1 MLYGGDEIGALV
13 FDPGH
18 HSLRVGYAQEDT
30 PKAEI
35 PAIVGVAPDGGPKLE
50 PEVKVEGSGGSS
62 SSINASQPPTS
73 AAAWKYYI
81 DTTFLHTPR
90 QNMELHPYMKD
101 GMIENWDFFEKVID
115 YSYAKII
122 QSESEYHPVLFSE
135 SPWNQ
140 RPKREKLM
148 EIMFEKYKVPAFFLV
163 KNAALAAF
171 ANGRSTAL
179 VIDSGATHT
188 SAVPVLDGYVISNA
202 VVKSPLGGDYLVL
215 RARELLEAQG
225 IDLTPASM
233 IASKEVV
240 RDKDKAKYV
249 KKPISF
255 APTNSWMAY
264 MSKRT
269 IQDFQQTVLQVSE
282 TPYEERVAS
291 AVPAVHY
298 EFPTG
303 YHQDFSSERF
313 RLAEGLFD
321 HAMLGAGYIAS
332 TSAGMCDVDVRPALY
347 SSVVL
352 TGGNSLVQGFSDRLS
367 RDLSL
372 RTPGSMRLKMI
383 AANGTVERRFGAWVG
398 GSILASIGTFQ
409 QMWVSMQEYQESGK
423 VQIDRKC
430 P

>member
-1 MLYGGDEIGALV
+1 MSGGMLYGGDEIGALV

-35 PAIVGVAPDGGPKLE
+35 PAVVGVAPDDSIKLE
-50 PEVKVEGSGGSS
+50 AEVKPDDTNISS
-62 SSINASQPPTS
+62 TPSQH
-73 AAAWKYYI
+73 KYYI

-90 QNMELHPYMKD
+90 LNMELHSYMKD
-101 GMIENWDFFEKVID
+101 GMIENWDMFEKILD
-115 YSYAKII
+115 YSYEKII
-122 QSESEYHPVLFSE
+122 QSESQYHPVLFSE

-140 RPKREKLM
+140 RQKRERLT
-148 EIMFEKYKVPAFFLV
+148 ELMFEKYKVPAFFLV

-171 ANGRSTAL
+171 ANGRATAL

-202 VVKSPLGGDYLVL
+202 VVKSPLGGDYLIL
-215 RARELLEAQG
+215 RAREMLESLG
-225 IDLTPASM
+225 IDLTPAAL
-233 IASKEVV
+233 IAGKDVV
-240 RDKDKAKYV
+240 RDKDKPRFT
-249 KKPISF
+249 KKKLNFQPS
-255 APTNSWMAY
+255 NSWMTY
-264 MSKRT
+264 MVKKT
-269 IQDFQQTVLQVSE
+269 VQDFQQTVLQVAES
-282 TPYEERVAS
+282 PYDERV
-291 AVPAVHY
+291 VGNIPAVHY
-298 EFPTG
+298 EFPSG

-313 RLAEGLFD
+313 KLAEGLFD
-321 HAMLGAGYIAS
+321 HAMLGAGYIAA
-332 TSAGMCDVDVRPALY
+332 TSAGMCDVDIRPALY

-367 RDLSL
+367 RDLSS

-409 QMWVSMQEYQESGK
+409 QMWMSMQEYQESGK
-423 VQIDRKC
+423 AQIDRKC

>member
-18 HSLRVGYAQEDT
+18 HSLRIGYAQEDT

-35 PAIVGVAPDGGPKLE
+35 PAVVGVAPDHSPKIE
-50 PEVKVEGSGGSS
+50 QEAKQDPSNISTT
-62 SSINASQPPTS
+62 PP
-73 AAAWKYYI
+73 AWKYYI

-90 QNMELHPYMKD
+90 PNMDLHSYMKD
-101 GMIENWDFFEKVID
+101 GMIENWELFEKVID
-115 YSYAKII
+115 YAYSKII
-122 QSESEYHPVLFSE
+122 QSDSEYHPVLFSE

-202 VVKSPLGGDYLVL
+202 VVKSPLGGDYLIL
-215 RARELLEAQG
+215 RAREMLESMG
-225 IDLTPASM
+225 IDLTPSAL
-233 IASKEVV
+233 IQTKDVIRE
-240 RDKDKAKYV
+240 KDKPKFA
-249 KKPISF
+249 KKPLNF
-255 APTNSWMAY
+255 TPTNTWSSY
-264 MSKRT
+264 MTKKT
-269 IQDFQQTVLQVSE
+269 VQDFQQTVLQVYE
-282 TPYEERVAS
+282 TPYDERVAAAIPS
-291 AVPAVHY
+291 VHY

-303 YHQDFSSERF
+303 FHQDFGPERF
-313 RLAEGLFD
+313 KLAEGLFD
-321 HAMLGAGYIAS
+321 HAMLGAGNIAA

-367 RDLSL
+367 RDISS
-372 RTPGSMRLKMI
+372 RMPGSMRLKMI